1 MWVLIFII
9 DDFLLEV
16 IVIIVLMNI
25 CIGLLNNTIAKVTE
39 QKEKLWKFA
48 RTKVC
53 MYCTVLCCPLLCT
66 VLHYDVLYC
75 AILCCP
81 LLCTVLYYSTLY
93 CTVLYCSDLDEIHH

>member
-9 DDFLLEV
+9 DDFLRQV

-53 MYCTVLCCPLLCT
+53 MYCTVLYYT
-66 VLHYDVLYC
+66 VLSFTVY
-75 AILCCP
+75 
-81 LLCTVLYYSTLY
+81 CTVLYY
-93 CTVLYCSDLDEIHH
+93 TVLSFTVYYTVL